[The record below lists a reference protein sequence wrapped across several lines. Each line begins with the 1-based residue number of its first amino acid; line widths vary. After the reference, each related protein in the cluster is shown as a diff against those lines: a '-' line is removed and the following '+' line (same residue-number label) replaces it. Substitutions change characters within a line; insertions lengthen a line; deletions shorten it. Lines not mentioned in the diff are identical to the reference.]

1 MLRGAR
7 RARGVFIVYACLT
20 NVLPPPRVT
29 YPHCSA
35 KSVPHEQRH
44 EKPAVTGVSLF
55 SSHSGAPGLAMQV
68 RQRRRVASS
77 TYISEL
83 LRNGDD
89 RRLTWFA
96 DVIREVENACDV
108 GS

>member
-1 MLRGAR
+1 
-7 RARGVFIVYACLT
+7 
-20 NVLPPPRVT
+20 
-29 YPHCSA
+29 
-35 KSVPHEQRH
+35 
-44 EKPAVTGVSLF
+44 LF